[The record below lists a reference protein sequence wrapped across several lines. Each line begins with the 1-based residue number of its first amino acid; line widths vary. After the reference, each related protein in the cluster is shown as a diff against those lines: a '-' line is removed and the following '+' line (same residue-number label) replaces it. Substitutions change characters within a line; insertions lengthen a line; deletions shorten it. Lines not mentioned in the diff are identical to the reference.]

1 VTLDLDPSAAAPAT
15 RLGDSRFIGAG
26 LGFPLRTTATGA
38 VALVRGYAELEESM
52 RLILGTAPG
61 ERPRR
66 PEFGC
71 GVHDLVFDAVD
82 TELAGR
88 VAAEVRAALL
98 RWEPR
103 VDVLAVRVAPDPDR
117 PVVLIIDVEYAV
129 RDTNDARNLVVPFY
143 ALPGEDA

>member
-1 VTLDLDPSAAAPAT
+1 
-15 RLGDSRFIGAG
+15 
-26 LGFPLRTTATGA
+26 
-38 VALVRGYAELEESM
+38 VRGYAELEESM

-82 TELAGR
+82 AELASR
-88 VAAEVRAALL
+88 VAAEVQSALL

-103 VDVLAVRVAPDPDR
+103 IDVLAVHVAPDPGR
-117 PVVLIIDVEYAV
+117 PAVLLIDVEYAV